1 MRPFYWTRATS
12 CDDKVKKCLMLEWTV
27 CPPRVACAVRSALLA
42 KWRGHDI
49 HIEKRE
55 RQRNN
60 WNIQQNSFYLNKYT
74 KSPKMSN
81 RLQQQRSGVVRC
93 WGEVKLL
100 NKLKSNY
107 ILYIEPLFDPIT
119 HVSIL
124 LMPRYQL
131 RFSFIFVSMAPAAA
145 VVLFSMAFRCDAF
158 PFNL

>member
-27 CPPRVACAVRSALLA
+27 CPPPRRMCSAQCSPAKVAWARHPH
-42 KWRGHDI
+42 R
-49 HIEKRE
+49 KRE

-81 RLQQQRSGVVRC
+81 RLQQRSGVVRC